1 MRMLPDVI
9 GDVVGVLPTSA
20 QLTDSLRR
28 TSRASR
34 RGFRRSSTLVP
45 PVSGEFAT
53 VPLQVSNV
61 ALQPSSLGDDAS
73 RFARG
78 LPAGDHLAP
87 FIKETRPYGRCEGR
101 PASICDSSH
110 TPLRGLAESVL
121 LVASVAS
128 RWIWKTKV

>member
-1 MRMLPDVI
+1 MLPDVI

-45 PVSGEFAT
+45 PVSREVAT

-61 ALQPSSLGDDAS
+61 ALQPASLGDDAS
-73 RFARG
+73 RVAGRVSARNS
-78 LPAGDHLAP
+78 LAVV
-87 FIKETRPYGRCEGR
+87 
-101 PASICDSSH
+101 SN
-110 TPLRGLAESVL
+110 
-121 LVASVAS
+121 LV
-128 RWIWKTKV
+128 R